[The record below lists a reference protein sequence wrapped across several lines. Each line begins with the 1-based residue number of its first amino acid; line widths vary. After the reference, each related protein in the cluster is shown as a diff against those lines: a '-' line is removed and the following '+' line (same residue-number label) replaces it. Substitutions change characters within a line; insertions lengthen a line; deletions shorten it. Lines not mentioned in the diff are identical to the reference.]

1 MTRKEEI
8 LELIEKITKE
18 KNINMLYGVVKTM
31 VEYEDHVDCQ
41 VKLTHFYV

>member
-8 LELIEKITKE
+8 LELIEKNTKE

-31 VEYEDHVDCQ
+31 VEYENHE
-41 VKLTHFYV
+41 

>member
-8 LELIEKITKE
+8 LKMIDKITKE

-31 VEYEDHVDCQ
+31 VEYEDN
-41 VKLTHFYV
+41 K

>member
-8 LELIEKITKE
+8 LKMIDKIKKE

-31 VEYEDHVDCQ
+31 VEYENHE
-41 VKLTHFYV
+41 